1 MKIREGQN
9 IKVTEEGEDVFISAP
24 VINKTVVKHG
34 PFILLGECIEIFE
47 GEHIRFQTAAPNKLT
62 VSANIDKEKLRI
74 VDLETRVK
82 NLEKVIVVL
91 MKEGKDGEEVQ
102 EVIQEEVN
110 EH

>member
-1 MKIREGQN
+1 MNLREGEN
-9 IKVTEEGEDVFISAP
+9 IKIVIEGEDTFISAP
-24 VINKTVVKHG
+24 VINRTSVKNG
-34 PFILLGECIEIFE
+34 AFTLSGENIEIVE
-47 GEHIRFQTAAPNKLT
+47 GEHIRMRTAAPNKLFI
-62 VSANIDKEKLRI
+62 SANIDKEKLRI